1 MDSFI
6 HIDDGHQQNTTKPW
20 QDINQDQ
27 RVIFIV
33 TNVPD
38 PFLKESFHCERVLK
52 NIIEK
57 VRYGKDAFILDQ
69 FRFYYS

>member
-1 MDSFI
+1 MFRGQL
-6 HIDDGHQQNTTKPW
+6 HIGGDDQQNTTKPW

-33 TNVPD
+33 THLHD

-52 NIIEK
+52 NIIVHLK
-57 VRYGKDAFILDQ
+57 SV
-69 FRFYYS
+69 